1 MVSEGAYVGSIDFE
15 TAVAVTATGRPASIL
30 AASVDAPGEEPQ
42 VRSVSVPARGAGT
55 TSLRVLAAP
64 LNPLDLLIA
73 SGTFHSA
80 HYDDPYVPGSEF
92 VGVVEESDAH
102 ATGSLMYGEC
112 HASPTA
118 PGAFA
123 ERVVV
128 PDDDLLPLPTGVDPV
143 LAAAVGNSGIAA
155 FLPLVGTARLRPGE
169 TVLVLG
175 ATGAVGRLAVQIAHQ
190 HGAGRVVGVA
200 RNVETLEQL
209 LTIGADA
216 VVALRADED
225 SDELASRLREST
237 GSVDV
242 VLDCLYGAPL
252 EAALQVCAPHAR
264 VVNVGHSA
272 GPTARI
278 AAGVLRGRQI
288 TLIGFAGLHTPLAE
302 KRAGLEW
309 LWGALA
315 AGRLRT
321 EVTPIRLSELPA
333 AWRAQARSPHTKYV
347 VVPDGAGSSGSAPAA

>member
-1 MVSEGAYVGSIDFE
+1 MGSIDSE
-15 TAVAVTATGRPASIL
+15 SAEAAVAAGRSFSIV
-30 AASVDAPGEEPQ
+30 AASVDAPGEEPR
-42 VRSVSVPARGAGT
+42 VALIPVPTRGAGM

-92 VGVVEESDAH
+92 VGVVEESDTH
-102 ATGSLMYGEC
+102 AAGSLMYGEC

-128 PDDDLLPLPTGVDPV
+128 ADDDLLPVPAGVDPI
-143 LAAAVGNSGIAA
+143 LAAAVGNSGVAA
-155 FLPLVGTARLRPGE
+155 FLPLIETARLRPGE

-190 HGAGRVVGVA
+190 RGAGRIIGVA
-200 RNVETLEQL
+200 RDIEMLEQL
-209 LTIGADA
+209 LPIGADA
-216 VVALRADED
+216 VVALRVDED
-225 SDELASRLREST
+225 ADALASRLRDAV
-237 GSVDV
+237 GSADV
-242 VLDCLYGAPL
+242 VLDCLYGMPL

-288 TLIGFAGLHTPLAE
+288 TLIGFAGLHITLAD

-315 AGRLRT
+315 AGDLST
-321 EVTPIRLSELPA
+321 EVTTIQLDELPA

-347 VVPDGAGSSGSAPAA
+347 VVPDGVGSSGTAPAA